1 MTHIWAPKVKIL
13 EAELAPSR
21 AAAKGFYTI
30 KKYKVGFKEPVQVVG
45 PFENLIT
52 DWGLT
57 RIASGTVG
65 SSYMYVGSGTTPP
78 VVGDTKLGSYI
89 ARTDLDNGISTLRDT
104 VGPAYWAQSSIT
116 KRFAAGVATGTLTEV
131 GFGTDGSLP
140 PSATYNL
147 FSRALIVDGSGSPVA
162 ITVLSDEYLD
172 VTYTIRV
179 YPPLTD
185 ATSVINI
192 SGTSHTIVT
201 RGLNYPAEV
210 AVQLSA
216 VNYRLGFSGQGL
228 GSVVAYSGTA
238 AGTPPAL
245 AAMTEPYMLNL
256 GPQSN
261 LTTSSITTPSTN
273 TVSQVISAGLGE
285 ANLSYGIRGL
295 RATISG
301 EGLQYSTQSTVTP
314 AIMKTSSSILTF
326 GMTYSYARHTP

>member
-1 MTHIWAPKVKIL
+1 MV
-13 EAELAPSR
+13 
-21 AAAKGFYTI
+21 
-30 KKYKVGFKEPVQVVG
+30 
-45 PFENLIT
+45 
-52 DWGLT
+52 
-57 RIASGTVG
+57 
-65 SSYMYVGSGTTPP
+65 YV
-78 VVGDTKLGSYI
+78 
-89 ARTDLDNGISTLRDT
+89 
-104 VGPAYWAQSSIT
+104 
-116 KRFAAGVATGTLTEV
+116 
-131 GFGTDGSLP
+131 
-140 PSATYNL
+140 
-147 FSRALIVDGSGSPVA
+147 
-162 ITVLSDEYLD
+162 D

-210 AVQLSA
+210 AIQLA
-216 VNYRLGFSGQGL
+216 LVNYRMGFSGQWL

-285 ANLSYGIRGL
+285 ANLPYGIRGL

-314 AIMKTSSSILTF
+314 AIMKTSVSILTF